1 VETPRTWLLLAEKGG
16 DNAQVEAL
24 GSGLPWPCETRRI
37 HMRPEWLIAKPRVR
51 PTLDHLDLARSDA
64 LEPPWPDLVVTM
76 GRRTASA
83 ALWIQQRSG
92 GQTKIVMVGK
102 PSGHWNRMALVV
114 GSAEILL
121 PPLPNVLKTQLPL
134 LRIDPDRVDGAADEW
149 RTRLEALPHPLVAL
163 LVGGPTR
170 PFVYDAAVTRRL
182 IEISAQVLADGGTPF
197 VTTSRRTPAAVAN
210 VLEAELPEGTRLH
223 LWQPEARPEEN
234 PYLGLLGLADGFV
247 VTADS
252 ASMVIE
258 VASLGKPLG
267 ILRLPGGPLGGLELA
282 RRRLLGRL
290 FAPRRTGLVD
300 ALRCGL
306 ARAVFRARLVW
317 ASRDFRVLH
326 EALVNEGFAVWAG
339 APLVVPP
346 RPLPD
351 ERQRV
356 ASRVEAL
363 FPLLSGES
371 GDSPD

>member
-1 VETPRTWLLLAEKGG
+1 MKTPRTWLLLAEKAG

-24 GSGLPWPCETRRI
+24 GAGLPWPCEIRRI
-37 HMRPEWLIAKPRVR
+37 RMRPEWLFAKPGVR

-76 GRRTASA
+76 GRRPASA
-83 ALWIQQRSG
+83 ALWIQQRSS

-102 PSGHWNRMALVV
+102 PSGHWDQMALVV

-121 PPLPNVLKTQLPL
+121 PPFANVLKTQLPL
-134 LRIDPDRVDGAADEW
+134 LRIDPKRVAHAADAW
-149 RTRLEALPHPLVAL
+149 RTRLERLPRPLVAL

-170 PFVYDAAVTRRL
+170 PFVYDDSVTRRL
-182 IEISAQVLADGGTPF
+182 IKISAQVLADGGTPY
-197 VTTSRRTPAAVAN
+197 VTTSRRTPAAVADA
-210 VLEAELPEGTRLH
+210 LEAEMPEGARLH
-223 LWQPEARPEEN
+223 RWQPDTKPEEN

-258 VASLGKPLG
+258 VASLRKPLG
-267 ILRLPGGPLGGLELA
+267 ILRLPSGRLGGLELT

-290 FAPRRTGLVD
+290 FEPPRSGIVD
-300 ALRCGL
+300 ALRCRL

-317 ASRDFRVLH
+317 ASRDFRILH
-326 EALVNEGFAVWAG
+326 EWLVAEGFAVWAG
-339 APLVVPP
+339 APLVAPP

-351 ERQRV
+351 ERQQV

-363 FPLLSGES
+363 FPSLSGES